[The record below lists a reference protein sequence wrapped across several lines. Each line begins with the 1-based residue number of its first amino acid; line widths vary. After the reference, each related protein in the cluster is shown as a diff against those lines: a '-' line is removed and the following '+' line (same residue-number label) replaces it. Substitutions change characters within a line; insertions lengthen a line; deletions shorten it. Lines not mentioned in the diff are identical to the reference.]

1 MKILFTGGG
10 SGGHFYPIIAVAE
23 SINKIAKAEHLLDA
37 KLYYMA
43 PTPYNPRA
51 LLENNITFIQNPA
64 GKLRRYFS
72 LLNITDTFKTGWGI
86 LVAIVKV
93 FSIFPDVIFSKG
105 GYASFPALVAG
116 RLFKIPVVIHE
127 SDCEPGRVNAWAG
140 KFATRI
146 AISYPEAAHFF
157 PEEKTAYTSNPIRKE
172 ILIPSTD
179 GAYAFLKL
187 EENTPTIA
195 ILGGSQGAA
204 KINEILLQSLPDLV
218 PFCQIIHQTGKL
230 NFTPVKE
237 TATIVLQNNPQAG
250 RYHPFEYLDTVTLK
264 MVAGVS
270 NLIISRAGSSI
281 FEIAI
286 WGVPSIII
294 PIPEAISHDQHK
306 NAFAYSRTGAA
317 TVIEEENLSPHVLT
331 SEIKRLIQNPELLA
345 KMKQATVG
353 FARKDASDII
363 AKEIIKIALE
373 HDK

>member
-23 SINKIAKAEHLLDA
+23 SINKIVKNEHLLDA

-43 PTPYNPRA
+43 PVPYNPRA
-51 LLENNITFIQNPA
+51 LLENNIAFVQNPA

-116 RLFKIPVVIHE
+116 RLFKIPIFIHE
-127 SDCEPGRVNAWAG
+127 SDCEPGRVSAWAG

-146 AISYPEAAHFF
+146 AVSYPEATHFF
-157 PEEKTAYTSNPIRKE
+157 PSEKTAYTGNPIRKE
-172 ILIPSTD
+172 VMVPSGE
-179 GAYAFLKL
+179 GARKFLGL
-187 EENTPTIA
+187 EENVPTIA

-204 KINEILLQSLPDLV
+204 KINEILLQSLADLV
-218 PFCQIIHQTGKL
+218 SFCQIIHQTGKTH
-230 NFTPVKE
+230 FIPVKE
-237 TATIVLQNNPQAG
+237 TSAIILQNNPQAQ
-250 RYHPFEYLDTVTLK
+250 RYHPFKYLDAVTLK

-270 NLIISRAGSSI
+270 DLIISRAGSSI

-286 WGVPSIII
+286 WGIPSIII

-306 NAFAYSRTGAA
+306 NAFAYARTGAA

-331 SEIKRLIQNPELLA
+331 SEIKRLVESPEILL
-345 KMKQATVG
+345 KMKQATIG
-353 FARKDASDII
+353 FSRKDASDII